1 MLNDAPAIPDRGSY
15 GLPDLKYGPN
25 FGKVIDD
32 LLSER
37 FRGLVEK
44 KFDIDL
50 SKCPPCIVMM
60 GNTSGHYNEGYS
72 HPDSKHKIITVL
84 VGFSWEWPYE
94 RGKLRVLRSDNRD
107 DFAFEYAPEYG
118 KMLMFR
124 VCDHSWHGFL
134 PHGQRGR
141 AVSFLVRALLWNC
154 RMSSMALSKLVAM
167 SSCIFSGSSPSTKYG
182 VQPQPRR
189 NCSNSSCSMRARTV
203 GLLILYPLRCR
214 IGSTA
219 PSVIGS
225 RNLLDCHAV
234 AKDAVSASPSPM
246 MQATIRS
253 GLSNAAPKAWLS
265 EYPSSP
271 PSCLIDRTLRR

>member
-1 MLNDAPAIPDRGSY
+1 MEGVMQEGNAPLKIINEAAIAAAELRHDPYDYCFVDDLMPPDLKEPVLNDAPVIPDRGSY

-25 FGKVIDD
+25 FGKVIDE

-37 FRGLVEK
+37 FRSLVEK
-44 KFDIDL
+44 KFDMDL

-60 GNTSGHYNEGYS
+60 GNTTGHYNEGYS

-134 PHGQRGR
+134 PQKGKR
-141 AVSFLVRALLWNC
+141 ASLQLCYVDSDWYVKKEYWRHSLSAYAKSVPFLHKVIDLA
-154 RMSSMALSKLVAM
+154 
-167 SSCIFSGSSPSTKYG
+167 
-182 VQPQPRR
+182 PRR
-189 NCSNSSCSMRARTV
+189 LFA
-203 GLLILYPLRCR
+203 
-214 IGSTA
+214 
-219 PSVIGS
+219 
-225 RNLLDCHAV
+225 H
-234 AKDAVSASPSPM
+234 
-246 MQATIRS
+246 
-253 GLSNAAPKAWLS
+253 
-265 EYPSSP
+265 
-271 PSCLIDRTLRR
+271 